1 MAGMTPADVGVFECH
16 DCFSITGL
24 LCLEAAGFASPGEA
38 PGMILDGHVRRTG
51 RLPVNT
57 TGGLIGFG
65 HYVGGTGVRQAVD
78 LLRQITGSAG
88 ESQVHI
94 DEARPIG
101 LLLNMGGDDK
111 TAVALVVQ
119 RAR

>member
-1 MAGMTPADVGVFECH
+1 
-16 DCFSITGL
+16 
-24 LCLEAAGFASPGEA
+24 
-38 PGMILDGHVRRTG
+38 MILDGHVRRTG